1 MKNIFNPRHLLH
13 IHFTSTCLPGSTTYI
28 TPWLPSSSCLGLY
41 ASLNYISNPLHL
53 FPSERKYPLISMSGL
68 HSHINVTNTRP
79 YLYLDK
85 LYIWVHVEELAP
97 IHALYWRRNLRYE
110 IINYHK
116 KRALTVQGNNYDDIQ
131 SKLRQYKN
139 PLFKE
144 VPTLITNS
152 CTCQVNFEYEPSPKD
167 SQKYFAFRSENVH
180 RITESIAQVL
190 IYNSYETG
198 SVYINSKQEINLFK
212 GINAICFCFFQYRFQ
227 KLKEYFGDNNRY
239 NIELTGGPL
248 YRLVK
253 VHTKNKYKAY
263 FILYRKYHTCID
275 YTSQGDIPTL
285 LELSKS
291 ALITGNISY
300 TCLLYTS
307 PSPRD

>member
-1 MKNIFNPRHLLH
+1 
-13 IHFTSTCLPGSTTYI
+13 
-28 TPWLPSSSCLGLY
+28 LY
-41 ASLNYISNPLHL
+41 NWI
-53 FPSERKYPLISMSGL
+53 
-68 HSHINVTNTRP
+68 
-79 YLYLDK
+79 
-85 LYIWVHVEELAP
+85 HVEELAP
-97 IHALYWRRNLRYE
+97 IHAIYWRRNLRYE

-116 KRALTVQGNNYDDIQ
+116 KRALTVQGDNYDDIQ

-144 VPTLITNS
+144 IPTLITNS
-152 CTCQVNFEYEPSPKD
+152 CTCQVNFEYEPSPED
-167 SQKYFAFRSENVH
+167 SQNYFTFRSENVH
-180 RITESIAQVL
+180 KIKECVVQV
-190 IYNSYETG
+190 IIFNPWKTG
-198 SVYINSKQEINLFK
+198 SVYINSKQKINLFK

-227 KLKEYFGDNNRY
+227 KFKEYFGDNNRY

-248 YRLVK
+248 YRLIQ

-275 YTSQGDIPTL
+275 YTSKGDIPTL

-300 TCLLYTS
+300 THPGFADFRKGIPVSLELAPIYPLNIKIRYFDYLFYRFNGTNGQCHSCTANKISHFLPLSENKFNTGNCV
-307 PSPRD
+307 